1 MKTKFTYNTT
11 ENYIVD
17 TKDYEETKKLIEA
30 IWEIKQSYQNDLI
43 KQYNIYYTIDVIEQI
58 TEEK

>member
-1 MKTKFTYNTT
+1 MKTKFTYSTT

-17 TKDYEETKKLIEA
+17 TKDYEETKKLIKA

-43 KQYNIYYTIDVIEQI
+43 KQYNIDYTIDVIEQI
-58 TEEK
+58 TEQK